1 MIGTTVSHYRIT
13 DKLGGGGMGVVYRAE
28 DTRLG
33 RHVALKFLPTELA
46 RDRQALERFQREA
59 RAASSLNH
67 PSICTIHDIDES
79 GGQPFI
85 AMELLEGETLK
96 HRIEGR
102 ALGIESLTDLGIQ
115 IADALDAAHSKG
127 IVHRDIKPANIF
139 ITQRGQAKILDFG
152 LAKLAPRAERVAE
165 AVGATAGLTAEEH
178 LTSPGTALGTVAYM
192 SPEQARG
199 EALDARADLF
209 SFGVVLYEMA
219 TGRQAFSGSTSAVIT
234 EAILNRPPT
243 PLLRV
248 NPGLPQELER
258 ITSKAL
264 EKDRGLRYQSA
275 AELLA
280 DLKRLKRDLDSSG
293 SAATRAQRAPQS
305 EAPVTAEKSLA
316 VLYFENQ
323 SASKEDEYFRD
334 GITEDIITQLSK
346 IKELRVFSR
355 SAVLAFRDKGLA
367 AVQIGTQLNAPYVL
381 EGSLRRAGNRLRL
394 TAQLVETRTGHSV
407 WAERYDRQMEDVFAI
422 QDEIAQSI
430 AQAMQL
436 ALTDKE
442 KRDIDRAPTANVQAY
457 DYYLRGRQYFHQ
469 HRRKSLNFAKQMFA
483 KAIAIDPYYARAYA
497 GVADCCSYLYE
508 WWEPTEANYKEADA
522 ASHRALELDPESAE
536 AHASRALALS
546 INKRY
551 DEAEKEFDAA
561 IRRNPKLFE
570 PYYFYGRTLF
580 SLGRLAEAAQMFEQA
595 SRVNP
600 DDFQALALLV
610 PTYRG
615 LGRTSEAESA
625 YRRALPVM
633 EKHLE
638 LHPDDARAVYFAA
651 GIYAQ
656 MGQRERASQ
665 WAGRAREMDPE
676 EPSILY
682 NVACVYSL
690 LGQVETAMD
699 CLEEAVAHGFSDRQ
713 WLMHDSDFDALRE
726 NPRLQALLKRMEGIA
741 V

>member
-1 MIGTTVSHYRIT
+1 
-13 DKLGGGGMGVVYRAE
+13 MGVVYRAE

-33 RHVALKFLPTELA
+33 RSVALKFLPDDLSK
-46 RDRQALERFQREA
+46 DRQALERFQREA
-59 RAASSLNH
+59 RAASALNH
-67 PSICTIHDIDES
+67 PHICTIHDIDDS

-96 HRIEGR
+96 HRIEGKP
-102 ALGIESLTDLGIQ
+102 LGIDSLMELGIQ

-139 ITQRGQAKILDFG
+139 LTQRGQAKVLDFG

-178 LTSPGTALGTVAYM
+178 LTSPGTARGTVAYM

-199 EALDARADLF
+199 ESLDARTDLF

-219 TGRQAFSGSTSAVIT
+219 TGRPAFAGSTSAVIT
-234 EAILNRPPT
+234 EAILNRSPA
-243 PLLRV
+243 PLLRA

-258 ITSKAL
+258 IISKAL
-264 EKDRGLRYQSA
+264 EKERGLRYQSA
-275 AELLA
+275 SELLA
-280 DLKRLKRDLDSSG
+280 DLKRLKRDIDSGG
-293 SAATRAQRAPQS
+293 SAAAHAQRSPQTEAAP
-305 EAPVTAEKSLA
+305 AAEKSLA

-323 SASKEDEYFRD
+323 SAAKEDEYFRD

-346 IKELRVFSR
+346 IRELRVFSR

-367 AVQIGTQLNAPYVL
+367 AVQIGQQLSAPYVL
-381 EGSLRRAGNRLRL
+381 EGSLRRAGNRLRI
-394 TAQLVETRTGHSV
+394 TAQLVETRSGHSV

-430 AQAMQL
+430 AEALQL
-436 ALTDKE
+436 ALSDKE
-442 KRDIDRAPTANVQAY
+442 KRAIDKAPTANVQAY

-551 DEAEKEFDAA
+551 DEAEKEFEAA

-570 PYYFYGRTLF
+570 PYYFYGRSLF
-580 SLGRLAEAAQMFEQA
+580 SQGKLAQAAQMFEQA

-600 DDFQALALLV
+600 DDFQSLMLLG
-610 PTYRG
+610 TTFTG
-615 LGRTSEAESA
+615 LGRAAEAEA
-625 YRRALPVM
+625 TFRRVLPVI

-651 GIYAQ
+651 NAYGQI
-656 MGQRERASQ
+656 GQRERAAQ

-682 NVACVYSL
+682 NVACVYSN
-690 LGQVETAMD
+690 LGEVEKAVE
-699 CLEEAVAHGFSDRQ
+699 CLEKAVAHGFSDKQ
-713 WLMHDSDFDALRE
+713 WLMHDSDLDALRGH
-726 NPRLQALLKRMEGIA
+726 PRFQALLNRMAEDLSQG
-741 V
+741 

>member
-1 MIGTTVSHYRIT
+1 
-13 DKLGGGGMGVVYRAE
+13 MGVVYRAE

-33 RHVALKFLPTELA
+33 RSVALKFLPDDLSK
-46 RDRQALERFQREA
+46 DRQALERFQREA
-59 RAASSLNH
+59 RAASALNH
-67 PSICTIHDIDES
+67 PHICTIHDIDDS

-96 HRIEGR
+96 HRIEGKP
-102 ALGIESLTDLGIQ
+102 LGIDSLMELGIQ

-139 ITQRGQAKILDFG
+139 LTQRGQAKVLDFG

-199 EALDARADLF
+199 ESLDARTDLF

-219 TGRQAFSGSTSAVIT
+219 TGRPAFAGSTSAVIT
-234 EAILNRPPT
+234 EAILNRSPA
-243 PLLRV
+243 PLLRA

-258 ITSKAL
+258 IISKAL
-264 EKDRGLRYQSA
+264 EKERGLRYQSA
-275 AELLA
+275 SELLA
-280 DLKRLKRDLDSSG
+280 DLKRLKRDIDSGG
-293 SAATRAQRAPQS
+293 SAAAHAQRSPQTEAAP
-305 EAPVTAEKSLA
+305 AAEKSLA

-323 SASKEDEYFRD
+323 SAAKEDEYFRD

-346 IKELRVFSR
+346 IRELRVFSR

-367 AVQIGTQLNAPYVL
+367 AVQIGQQLSAPYVL
-381 EGSLRRAGNRLRL
+381 EGSLRRAGNRLRI
-394 TAQLVETRTGHSV
+394 TAQLVETRSGHSV

-430 AQAMQL
+430 AEALQL
-436 ALTDKE
+436 ALSDKE
-442 KRDIDRAPTANVQAY
+442 KRAIDKAPTANVQAY

-551 DEAEKEFDAA
+551 DEAEKEFEAA

-570 PYYFYGRTLF
+570 PYYFYGRSLF
-580 SLGRLAEAAQMFEQA
+580 SQGKLAQAAQMFEQA

-600 DDFQALALLV
+600 DDFQSLMLLG
-610 PTYRG
+610 TTFTG
-615 LGRTSEAESA
+615 LGRAAEAEA
-625 YRRALPVM
+625 TFRRVLPVI

-651 GIYAQ
+651 NAYGQI
-656 MGQRERASQ
+656 GQRERAAQ

-682 NVACVYSL
+682 NVACVYSN
-690 LGQVETAMD
+690 LGEVEKAVE
-699 CLEEAVAHGFSDRQ
+699 CLEKAVAHGFSDKQ
-713 WLMHDSDFDALRE
+713 WLMHDSDLDALRGH
-726 NPRLQALLKRMEGIA
+726 PRFQALLNRMAEDLSQG
-741 V
+741 

>member
-1 MIGTTVSHYRIT
+1 
-13 DKLGGGGMGVVYRAE
+13 MGVVYRAE

-33 RHVALKFLPTELA
+33 RSVALKFLPDDLSK
-46 RDRQALERFQREA
+46 DRQALERFQREA
-59 RAASSLNH
+59 RAASALNH
-67 PSICTIHDIDES
+67 PHICTIHDIDDS

-96 HRIEGR
+96 HRIEGKP
-102 ALGIESLTDLGIQ
+102 LGIDSLMELGIQ

-139 ITQRGQAKILDFG
+139 LTQRGQAKVLDFG

-199 EALDARADLF
+199 ESLDARTDLF

-219 TGRQAFSGSTSAVIT
+219 TGRPAFAGSTSAVIT
-234 EAILNRPPT
+234 EAILNRSPA
-243 PLLRV
+243 PLLRA

-258 ITSKAL
+258 IISKAL
-264 EKDRGLRYQSA
+264 EKERGLRYQSA
-275 AELLA
+275 SELLA
-280 DLKRLKRDLDSSG
+280 DLKRLKRDIDSGG
-293 SAATRAQRAPQS
+293 SAAAHAQRSPQTEAAP
-305 EAPVTAEKSLA
+305 AAEKSLA

-323 SASKEDEYFRD
+323 SAAKEDEYFRD

-346 IKELRVFSR
+346 IRELRVFSR

-367 AVQIGTQLNAPYVL
+367 AVQIGQQLSAPYVL
-381 EGSLRRAGNRLRL
+381 EGSLRRAGNRLRI
-394 TAQLVETRTGHSV
+394 TAQLVETRSGHSV

-430 AQAMQL
+430 AEALQL
-436 ALTDKE
+436 ALSDKE
-442 KRDIDRAPTANVQAY
+442 KRAIDKAPTANVQAY

-551 DEAEKEFDAA
+551 DEAEKEFEAA

-570 PYYFYGRTLF
+570 PYYFYGRSLF
-580 SLGRLAEAAQMFEQA
+580 SQGKLAQAAQMFEQA

-600 DDFQALALLV
+600 DDFQSLMLLG
-610 PTYRG
+610 TTFTG
-615 LGRTSEAESA
+615 LGRAAEAEA
-625 YRRALPVM
+625 TFRRVLPVI

-651 GIYAQ
+651 NAYGQI
-656 MGQRERASQ
+656 GQRERAAQ

-682 NVACVYSL
+682 NVACVYSN
-690 LGQVETAMD
+690 LGEVEKAVE
-699 CLEEAVAHGFSDRQ
+699 CLEKAVAHGFSDKQ
-713 WLMHDSDFDALRE
+713 WLMHDSDLNALRGH
-726 NPRLQALLKRMEGIA
+726 PRFQALLNRMAEDLSQG
-741 V
+741 